1 MSLTSERSLSMIVD
15 INDDKQREEGLGVQE
30 IIVIE
35 KGNQTKSGS
44 GTGHQWR
51 LPAKTN
57 PYFPTILG
65 GNIKVGLIE
74 TNPKQ
79 MIFSKTKPFS
89 SLSSSHRPN
98 PPKAPSLQTLLK
110 SGFSPTLKDFN
121 RFLLFLSQ
129 SGKFKPLI
137 HFFSQMSSHHIKG
150 NAHTHSIFTRALLKD
165 HQYGE
170 AHNFIKTHMATSSVS
185 RRNRL
190 WDRLIQGLCTNKKD
204 PEKAFLVLQDCLSV
218 DGTLPSSFTFCILIH
233 SFSSKG
239 MMGSAIE
246 VLEMMTEEK
255 TKYPLDN
262 FVCSSLISGFCMIGK
277 PELAVEFFENAESSG
292 GLQPN
297 CVTYTALVNAYCR
310 LGRFVELSSLVTRME
325 KEGINFDVVLYSSLI
340 HGYFMEGDLLG
351 ALWKH
356 REMVDK
362 QINLD
367 TVGYTILVDGFSKE
381 VNVVK
386 AVEFLN
392 RMNRDGCPPNL
403 VTYTAVMLGFCRI
416 GKLEEAFAVLKMV
429 EDLGI
434 KVDEFMYATLIDGA
448 GRIGDF
454 DCVFSL
460 LDDMEK
466 KGVNLSIVTYNT
478 VINGLCKAGRTVDAD
493 EYSKGIVGD
502 IWTYS
507 TLLHGYI
514 EEENVMGMY
523 ETKRRLEAANACLDV
538 IMCNILIK
546 ALFMMGSIEDALALY
561 NGMPEMNLVAD
572 SVTYCTMIDGYCRVG
587 RIGEALEIFDKFRET
602 SVSSVACYNCIIHG
616 LCKNGMASVALE
628 VFIELHEKGF
638 SSDMGINMMLIK
650 AIFAEKSE
658 GGVFNLIYRIENMS
672 EIFTTIC
679 NDAICFLCK
688 RGFFLAACDVYML
701 LQRKKSVV
709 ENKSYYSMM
718 KALRGYGK
726 SWPTR
731 PLLNTLVKRFGIV
744 EPRVCKIVLD
754 YLCIK
759 DVDNALRFL
768 DVVKDKAF
776 TTTFHVHVL
785 RTLTRDGRAL
795 DAYKLIIGG
804 ELNLPTMNVVDY
816 SKVVDSLCKGGHMDK
831 ALDLCSFAK
840 RKGIALSI
848 ITYNSVINGLCRQ
861 GCFIEAFRLFN
872 SLEKIDMFPS
882 EITYATLIDSALE
895 LFFEFKRQGV
905 LPDFLGFMYLIR
917 GLCAKGR
924 MEECRTILTQMLQTQ
939 SVVELLKIAETEVG
953 TESIESFLVSLC
965 DQGNVQEATVILNE
979 VASMFF
985 PAARM
990 LDANDGSEKLTEL
1003 CDGRD
1008 IVTVQSKSLF
1018 SPRESDEKFGV
1029 SNVGSLENV
1038 MKVHGN
1044 LENESLLPDFRSY
1057 YALIASL
1064 CSRGPLE
1071 ATAPFGFIL
1080 VERKPCRYHLQ
1091 VVQAKPQHESILS
1104 FFHLSASSFKLL
1116 TFDP

>member
-1 MSLTSERSLSMIVD
+1 M
-15 INDDKQREEGLGVQE
+15 
-30 IIVIE
+30 
-35 KGNQTKSGS
+35 
-44 GTGHQWR
+44 
-51 LPAKTN
+51 AK
-57 PYFPTILG
+57 
-65 GNIKVGLIE
+65 
-74 TNPKQ
+74 
-79 MIFSKTKPFS
+79 
-89 SLSSSHRPN
+89 
-98 PPKAPSLQTLLK
+98 
-110 SGFSPTLKDFN
+110 
-121 RFLLFLSQ
+121 
-129 SGKFKPLI
+129 
-137 HFFSQMSSHHIKG
+137 
-150 NAHTHSIFTRALLKD
+150 
-165 HQYGE
+165 
-170 AHNFIKTHMATSSVS
+170 SSVS
-185 RRNRL
+185 LRNRL
-190 WDRLIQGLCTNKKD
+190 WDRLIQGLCANKKD
-204 PEKAFLVLQDCLSV
+204 PEKAFLVLQDCLGV
-218 DGTLPSSFTFCILIH
+218 DGTLPSSFTFCTLIH

-239 MMGSAIE
+239 MMSGAIE

-262 FVCSSLISGFCMIGK
+262 FVCSSLISGFCRIGK

-292 GLQPN
+292 GLRPN

-310 LGRFVELSSLVTRME
+310 LGRFVEVSSLVTRME

-340 HGYFMEGDLLG
+340 HGYFIEGDLLG
-351 ALWKH
+351 ALRKH

-362 QINLD
+362 QIDLD

-386 AVEFLN
+386 SLGFLN
-392 RMNRDGCPPNL
+392 RMKRDGFPPNL
-403 VTYTAVMLGFCRI
+403 VAYTAVMLGFCRI

-460 LDDMEK
+460 LDNMEK
-466 KGVNLSIVTYNT
+466 KGVNLSVVTYNT

-493 EYSKGIVGD
+493 EYSKGLVGD

-523 ETKRRLEAANACLDV
+523 ETKRRLEAANVCLDV
-538 IMCNILIK
+538 IMCNILVK

-561 NGMPEMNLVAD
+561 KGMPEMNLVAD

-587 RIGEALEIFDKFRET
+587 RIGEALEIFDKFRAT
-602 SVSSVACYNCIIHG
+602 SVSSVACYNCIIHR
-616 LCKNGMASVALE
+616 LCKNGMASVALD

-672 EIFTTIC
+672 EIFTTVC
-679 NDAICFLCK
+679 NDVICFLCK

-701 LQRKKSVV
+701 LQRKRSVV

-718 KALRGYGK
+718 KALGGYGK
-726 SWPTR
+726 SWSTR

-744 EPRVCKIVLD
+744 EPRVCKILLD

-816 SKVVDSLCKGGHMDK
+816 SKVVDSLCKGGHIDK

-872 SLEKIDMFPS
+872 SLEKIDVFPS
-882 EITYATLIDSALE
+882 EITYATLIDSLSKEGYLLDARKLFDSMVLKGLNPNTRVYNSLIDIYCKQGQIEEALKLLLEMEVRQLKPDRFTVCCLINGYCRKGDLEGALE

-939 SVVELLKIAETEVG
+939 SIVELLKIAETEVG

-965 DQGNVQEATVILNE
+965 DQGNVQEATLILNE

-1008 IVTVQSKSLF
+1008 IVTVQSESLF
-1018 SPRESDEKFGV
+1018 SPRESDEKSGV

-1044 LENESLLPDFRSY
+1044 LENKSLLPDFRSY

-1064 CSRGPLE
+1064 CSRGELGK
-1071 ATAPFGFIL
+1071 ANKL
-1080 VERKPCRYHLQ
+1080 
-1091 VVQAKPQHESILS
+1091 AKMLS
-1104 FFHLSASSFKLL
+1104 DSRVR
-1116 TFDP
+1116 